1 MMTVLDKNN
10 GRGMLTMHSV
20 MILDT
25 TNFTKEALQYVTN
38 HKISNSSFIYY
49 VVEAALTFNVK

>member
-1 MMTVLDKNN
+1 
-10 GRGMLTMHSV
+10 MHSV